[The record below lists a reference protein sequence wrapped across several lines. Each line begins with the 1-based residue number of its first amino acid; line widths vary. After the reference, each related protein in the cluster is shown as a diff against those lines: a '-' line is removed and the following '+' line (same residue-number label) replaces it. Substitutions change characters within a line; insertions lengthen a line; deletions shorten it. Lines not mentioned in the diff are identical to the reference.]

1 VGEVKVNRNI
11 PERLD
16 TIDKKDSLSIKDKV
30 THSISVIISSYN
42 QNKSLTEILSRLD
55 DSDKNINEVIIADDG
70 SDPSIELD
78 SNDLTKN
85 RNLELYLVTH
95 ENKGF
100 RKCKILNEAIKKAN
114 SEYILFIDGDC
125 LPHKHFVRD
134 HLSVAEKGFF
144 VQGRRCF
151 IQEIQVQRLLD
162 KKTTIP
168 RLILSRKVNGLLK
181 AIRLPRPKIKRNT
194 SMYGLLGCNLAVWR
208 EDLLSVNGFDED
220 YEGWGRE
227 DSDLGAR
234 LYNLGLQRKVVY
246 GRALVYHLNH
256 PVNKRDNLQ
265 ENDRKLNET
274 IKSGKIRC
282 ANGIVKE

>member
-1 VGEVKVNRNI
+1 MI
-11 PERLD
+11 P
-16 TIDKKDSLSIKDKV
+16 TISLIV
-30 THSISVIISSYN
+30 SSYN
-42 QNKSLTEILSRLD
+42 QNKTISEILSRLD
-55 DSDKNINEVIIADDG
+55 YSDKNIDEVIIADDG
-70 SDPSIELD
+70 SDPSLELD
-78 SNDLTKN
+78 TNDITKN
-85 RNLELYLVTH
+85 RILDLSHLTH
-95 ENKGF
+95 EDKGF

-114 SEYILFIDGDC
+114 FDYIIFLDGDC
-125 LPHKHFVRD
+125 LPHSKFVKD
-134 HLSVAEKGFF
+134 HCALAERNFF

-151 IQEIQVQRLLD
+151 IQESQVQRLLD

-274 IKSGKIRC
+274 IKSGKVRC
-282 ANGIVKE
+282 KNGILKE